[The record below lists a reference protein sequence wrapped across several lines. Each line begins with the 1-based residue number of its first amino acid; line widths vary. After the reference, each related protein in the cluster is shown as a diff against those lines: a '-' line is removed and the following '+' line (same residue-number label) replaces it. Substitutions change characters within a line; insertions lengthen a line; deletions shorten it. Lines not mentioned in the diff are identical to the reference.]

1 MAPSVID
8 SSANLT
14 AEHEIKPV
22 SSAIHP
28 DFIDRSDADF
38 LEYYNKHIA
47 PRPVTHGVTIKQM
60 RENPEKYTSEW
71 ARDYSGEPF
80 VKDIELT
87 ADDGHVFTAR
97 IYNPDEKTS
106 PFGSGPYP
114 IYINFH
120 GGGWTFGGLTSDAEI
135 CMAIRNRLGI
145 MVMDVDYRLAPE
157 NAFGKGA
164 EDAWA
169 AIRWVHKSGST
180 INARGDSIAIGG
192 ISAGAHISATMQQ
205 LARDAGIPL
214 KLAVLGVPA
223 VIYEGDWEKASDSP
237 YASMIENEFAP
248 CLNWK
253 RMDYFRHHYMPK
265 NAAEKAAFDALPMC
279 YRSPLYGKLEG
290 VCDTFLC
297 TAGLDPLRDEGEA
310 YG

>member
-120 GGGWTFGGLTSDAEI
+120 GKSKVYWQCCGIKPLLINSF
-135 CMAIRNRLGI
+135 AI
-145 MVMDVDYRLAPE
+145 
-157 NAFGKGA
+157 
-164 EDAWA
+164 
-169 AIRWVHKSGST
+169 
-180 INARGDSIAIGG
+180 
-192 ISAGAHISATMQQ
+192 
-205 LARDAGIPL
+205 
-214 KLAVLGVPA
+214 
-223 VIYEGDWEKASDSP
+223 
-237 YASMIENEFAP
+237 
-248 CLNWK
+248 
-253 RMDYFRHHYMPK
+253 
-265 NAAEKAAFDALPMC
+265 
-279 YRSPLYGKLEG
+279 
-290 VCDTFLC
+290 
-297 TAGLDPLRDEGEA
+297 
-310 YG
+310 